1 VRKNPTHTLTHLR
14 TRALTYPHTH
24 TLTHLNSFTAALT
37 PDQKRQLATLK
48 TPALIQAYLDDT
60 PYSAEDCY
68 RSPLSVVRDRQA
80 HCFDGAVFAAA
91 MLRRLGHPPLIVDLL
106 PNARDDDH
114 MLALFKIDGH
124 LGALAK
130 SNFSGLRYREP
141 IFRTLR
147 ELVLSYFEDYFNSSG
162 EKTLRAYT
170 VSLNLARFDAQHWQ
184 TDDATMDRIASALDH
199 IRKVQLITPRMEARL
214 LPVDPLALKAGLL
227 GSNPEGLFK
236 L

>member
-1 VRKNPTHTLTHLR
+1 MPSFTH
-14 TRALTYPHTH
+14 ALTT
-24 TLTHLNSFTAALT
+24 T
-37 PDQKRQLATLK
+37 QRQQLASLT
-48 TPALIQAYLDDT
+48 TPAHIQAYLDEM

-68 RSPLSVVRDRQA
+68 CCPLSVVRDRQA

-106 PNARDDDH
+106 PNERDDDH
-114 MLALFKIDGH
+114 MMALFKVDGH
-124 LGALAK
+124 LGAVAK

-141 IFRTLR
+141 IFRRLR
-147 ELVLSYFEDYFNSSG
+147 ELVLSYFEDYFNAAG

-170 VSLNLARFDAQHWQ
+170 VSLNLARFDRQDWL
-184 TDDATMDRIASALDH
+184 TRDETMDTIATALDT
-199 IRKVQLITPRMEARL
+199 IRKVPLLTAHMTRGL

-236 L
+236 T

>member
-1 VRKNPTHTLTHLR
+1 MFPRL
-14 TRALTYPHTH
+14 
-24 TLTHLNSFTAALT
+24 S
-37 PDQKRQLATLK
+37 
-48 TPALIQAYLDDT
+48 TPARIQAYLDET

-68 RSPLSVVRDRQA
+68 RSPRSVVRDRKA

-91 MLRRLGHPPLIVDLL
+91 MLRRLGHKPLIVDLL
-106 PNARDDDH
+106 PNERDDDH
-114 MLALFKIDGH
+114 MLALFRVEGR
-124 LGALAK
+124 LGAVAK

-147 ELVLSYFEDYFNSSG
+147 ELVLSYFEDYFNSAG

-170 VSLNLARFDAQHWQ
+170 VSLNLAGFDRQDWL
-184 TDDATMDRIASALDH
+184 TDDATMDTITEALDH
-199 IRKVQLITPRMEARL
+199 IRKVPLITKRMVRRL

-227 GSNPEGLFK
+227 GSNPQGLLK

>member
-1 VRKNPTHTLTHLR
+1 LDSLD
-14 TRALTYPHTH
+14 
-24 TLTHLNSFTAALT
+24 AALT
-37 PDQKRQLATLK
+37 PAQRRQLAALK
-48 TPALIQAYLDDT
+48 TPAHIQAFLDDT

-68 RSPLSVVRDRQA
+68 RSPLSVVRDRKA

-91 MLRRLGHPPLIVDLL
+91 MLQRLGHAPRVVDLL

-114 MLALFKIDGH
+114 MLALFRVDGY
-124 LGALAK
+124 LGAVAK

-141 IFRTLR
+141 IFRNLR
-147 ELVLSYFEDYFNSSG
+147 ELVLSYFEDYFNAAG

-170 VSLNLARFDAQHWQ
+170 VALDMRRFDEQHWL
-184 TDDATMDRIASALDH
+184 TDDAAMDLIADKFGR
-199 IRKVQLITPRMEARL
+199 IRKVQLISKKMEARL

-227 GSNPEGLFK
+227 GSNPDGLFK

>member
-1 VRKNPTHTLTHLR
+1 MFPRL
-14 TRALTYPHTH
+14 
-24 TLTHLNSFTAALT
+24 S
-37 PDQKRQLATLK
+37 
-48 TPALIQAYLDDT
+48 TPARIQAYLDET

-68 RSPLSVVRDRQA
+68 RSPRSVVRDRKA

-91 MLRRLGHPPLIVDLL
+91 MLRRLGHKPLIVDLL

-114 MLALFKIDGH
+114 MLALFRVEGR
-124 LGALAK
+124 LGAVAK

-147 ELVLSYFEDYFNSSG
+147 ELVLSYFEDYFNSAG

-170 VSLNLARFDAQHWQ
+170 VPLNLARFDAQDWLVR
-184 TDDATMDRIASALDH
+184 DETMDLIAEALDH
-199 IRKVQLITPRMEARL
+199 IRKVTLINQRMEKRL
-214 LPVDPLALKAGLL
+214 LPVDPLALRAGLL
-227 GSNPEGLFK
+227 GSNPDGLFK

>member
-1 VRKNPTHTLTHLR
+1 MPMPKFNQGLSTDQRQQL
-14 TRALTYPHTH
+14 
-24 TLTHLNSFTAALT
+24 AALS
-37 PDQKRQLATLK
+37 
-48 TPALIQAYLDDT
+48 TPARIQAYLDET

-68 RSPLSVVRDRQA
+68 RSPRSVVRDRKA

-91 MLRRLGHPPLIVDLL
+91 MLRRLGHKPLIVDLL

-114 MLALFKIDGH
+114 MLALFRVEGR
-124 LGALAK
+124 LGAVAK

-147 ELVLSYFEDYFNSSG
+147 ELVLSYFEDYFNSAG

-170 VSLNLARFDAQHWQ
+170 VPLNLARFDAQDWLVR
-184 TDDATMDRIASALDH
+184 DETMDAIAESLDH
-199 IRKVQLITPRMEARL
+199 IRKVTLINQRMEKRL

-227 GSNPEGLFK
+227 GINPDGLFK